1 MNKKDIA
8 ELIDEYCKDIPERMS
23 GNESNPIIAARL
35 ENLVRTERAAL
46 VDLLRD
52 WIAIRIPQSQ
62 RKPGDGKKEGRLWL
76 ALEVVERYTLNELR
90 SDIEA
95 LIANV
100 RASKT
105 YLPYYAEMIA
115 KYLPTEL

>member
-1 MNKKDIA
+1 SRYKSILRTDEGLAQFERNGLWYRGYLRTGDSPGCDSPDSLTMNKKDIA

-23 GNESNPIIAARL
+23 GNESNPIITARL

-62 RKPGDGKKEGRLWL
+62 RKPGDGKKEGRLW
-76 ALEVVERYTLNELR
+76 
-90 SDIEA
+90 
-95 LIANV
+95 
-100 RASKT
+100 
-105 YLPYYAEMIA
+105 
-115 KYLPTEL
+115 